1 MSGQKRM
8 AGILVVCFA
17 CAFILGCA
25 SAPSMTPE
33 VIDTQAELSAEAS
46 AVASGAATLSDQAA
60 TLADTLGNMAQ
71 DNPEI
76 SPVAAIAASHA
87 TFAANHAKDT
97 QELNKIIYTARMEV
111 IELVKSLARSEK
123 KRLKA
128 EGQRNTA
135 WMALAGIAAVLG
147 VLVFFKIKKWFFLT

>member
-1 MSGQKRM
+1 MKIFIPI
-8 AGILVVCFA
+8 ALVLF
-17 CAFILGCA
+17 LGCQ
-25 SAPSMTPE
+25 SIPVDPGDI
-33 VIDTQAELSAEAS
+33 IDTQAELSAEAS
-46 AVASGAATLSDQAA
+46 TVASGAATLSDQAS

-76 SPVAAIAASHA
+76 APVALIAASHA
-87 TFAANHAKDT
+87 TLAANHAKDT
-97 QELNKIIYTARMEV
+97 KELNKIIYTARMEV

-147 VLVFFKIKKWFFLT
+147 VLVLVKVKKWLPI

>member
-1 MSGQKRM
+1 MKIFIPI
-8 AGILVVCFA
+8 ALVLF
-17 CAFILGCA
+17 LGCQ
-25 SAPSMTPE
+25 SIP
-33 VIDTQAELSAEAS
+33 VDFGDIIDTQAELSAEAS

-76 SPVAAIAASHA
+76 APVAAIAAAHA
-87 TFAANHAKDT
+87 TLAANHAKDT

-147 VLVFFKIKKWFFLT
+147 VLVLVKVKKWLPI

>member
-1 MSGQKRM
+1 MKIFIPI
-8 AGILVVCFA
+8 ALVLF
-17 CAFILGCA
+17 LGCQ
-25 SAPSMTPE
+25 SIPVDPGDI
-33 VIDTQAELSAEAS
+33 IDTQAELSAEAS
-46 AVASGAATLSDQAA
+46 AVASGAATLSDQAS

-76 SPVAAIAASHA
+76 APVAAIAASHA

-111 IELVKSLARSEK
+111 IELVKNLARSEK

-147 VLVFFKIKKWFFLT
+147 VLVLVKVKKWLPI